1 MPMLVPML
9 IEDVRHAIRALSKSP
24 RFSLTAALLLAIAIG
39 VNTLVFSLLNAV
51 LFHPLPYQKPDELV
65 AIWSVI
71 PKEIVANQ
79 KLTSP
84 RGGSSG
90 PDFLDWKRQNR
101 VFAEM
106 AAFSVDDFNYRAGGE
121 PGRLTATGVSD
132 RYFRTLG
139 TAPSL
144 GRVLQPADF
153 VPGQDQRV
161 MVSHRFWKSRLAGR
175 RDAIGQTVYIEN
187 RAYTVVGVM
196 PDGFS
201 LPFRVPLSGIV
212 RDPDAWVP
220 LTPGLFNARR
230 LNNRAAYLLGVIGR
244 LTPGVSMEQAQRAM
258 DVVSS
263 RLIKDH
269 PWASRPVQLLDLRES
284 LYGGH
289 RRLVL
294 LLLAS
299 AAIVLL
305 IVCANVANLQLVR
318 TAQRRRE
325 MAIRTALGANRRRLI
340 VQLLSESL
348 LMSLAG
354 GAVGLA
360 AVSSGCT
367 LLNAVLSRSFSA
379 IPQVVIDGRVC
390 AFTFGVAVLTALIFG
405 LAPALQLA
413 RTGVHQGL
421 REGGRGESS
430 PWQRYHFGKGLVVVE
445 VMLSLVLL
453 VGAGLLTRSFIR
465 LWQVDL
471 GIDPE
476 NVLTMKI
483 PLAAGSHPDRRA
495 QAAFYQRVL
504 DRIAVLPG
512 VREAAI
518 TSSLPTLGAMQ
529 NGIEIEGRV
538 ARSREEQRNSP
549 VGNVMVVSKG
559 YFTAMGVDV
568 KRGRAFGKEDSAESM
583 PAAIISE
590 SMARTYFPGISPL
603 GAHVRESWW
612 GGPWRTIVGVAADV
626 RQDGIAVEA
635 APALYYCS
643 TQAPELGDIKL
654 VARTAQ
660 QPEGLAVA
668 VRKTVQA
675 LDPNQPVT
683 EIRSME
689 EVLKDAMLER
699 RILLILMGTFA
710 GTALALAAL
719 GIYGVLSYAT
729 SQRTREFGIRLALGA
744 PRRSVLRMVMA
755 QGLGLAVLGIGVGV
769 AVAQATTHLLAA
781 WLFGIPAGDPATYAA
796 VIGALI
802 ATAAIACYLPARRA
816 IRIDPMRALR
826 HE

>member
-1 MPMLVPML
+1 MPML
-9 IEDVRHAIRALSKSP
+9 IEDMRYAVRALSKSR
-24 RFSLTAALLLAIAIG
+24 RFSLTAALLLTIAIG

-51 LFHPLPYQKPDELV
+51 LFRPLPYQKPEELV

-79 KLTSP
+79 KLTDS

-90 PDFLDWKRQNR
+90 PDFLDWEQQNR

-106 AAFSVDDFNYRAGGE
+106 AAFSVNDFNYRAGAA
-121 PGRLTATGVSD
+121 PGRLTAAGVTD
-132 RYFRTLG
+132 GYFRTLG

-153 VPGQDQRV
+153 VAGHDQQV
-161 MVSHRFWKSRLAGR
+161 VVSHRFWKSRFAGR
-175 RDAIGQTVYIEN
+175 RDVVGQTIYVEN
-187 RAYTVVGVM
+187 RAHTVVGVM
-196 PDGFS
+196 PNGFS
-201 LPFRVPLSGIV
+201 LPFRAPSSGIV

-220 LTPGLFNARR
+220 LTPGLYNARR

-244 LTPGVSMEQAQRAM
+244 LAPGVSIEHAQREM

-299 AAIVLL
+299 AAIILL

-318 TAQRRRE
+318 TAKRRRE
-325 MAIRTALGANRRRLI
+325 MAIRTALGADRRRLM

-348 LMSLAG
+348 LMSLVG
-354 GAVGLA
+354 GTLGLV

-379 IPQVVIDGRVC
+379 IPQVVIDVRVC
-390 AFTFGVAVLTALIFG
+390 GFTFGIAVLTALVFG
-405 LAPALQLA
+405 LAPALQFA
-413 RTGVHQGL
+413 PAGVHQGL

-430 PWQRYHFGKGLVVVE
+430 PWQRHHFGKSLVVIE
-445 VMLSLVLL
+445 VMLSFILL
-453 VGAGLLTRSFIR
+453 VGAGLLTRSFIQ
-465 LWQVDL
+465 LWRVNL
-471 GIDPE
+471 GINPE

-483 PLAAGSHPDRRA
+483 PLSAGSHPDRRE
-495 QAAFYQRVL
+495 QAAFYQRIL
-504 DRIAVLPG
+504 DRTAVLPG
-512 VREAAI
+512 VRQAAI
-518 TSSLPTLGAMQ
+518 TSSLPTMGAMQ
-529 NGIEIEGRV
+529 NGIDIEGRV
-538 ARSREEQRNSP
+538 ARSREEMRNSP
-549 VGNVMVVSKG
+549 VGNVMVVSEG

-568 KRGRAFGKEDSAESM
+568 KRGRAFGREDSAESM

-590 SMARTYFPGISPL
+590 SMARTYFAGSDPL
-603 GAHVRESWW
+603 GAHIRESWW
-612 GGPWRTIVGVAADV
+612 GGPWRTVVGVAADV

-643 TQAPELGDIKL
+643 TQAPELRDITL
-654 VARTAQ
+654 VARTVQ
-660 QPEGLAVA
+660 QPERLAGAFMKA
-668 VRKTVQA
+668 VQS
-675 LDPNQPVT
+675 LDPDQPVT

-689 EVLKDAMLER
+689 EVLQDAVLER

-729 SQRTREFGIRLALGA
+729 SQRTREFGIRMALGA
-744 PRRSVLRMVMA
+744 PRKNVLRMVMV
-755 QGLGLAVLGIGVGV
+755 QGLALAVLGIGAGV
-769 AVAQATTHLLAA
+769 AVAQTTTHLLST
-781 WLFGIPAGDPATYAA
+781 WLFGVPAGDPATYAA
-796 VIGALI
+796 VISALI
-802 ATAAIACYLPARRA
+802 ATSAIACYLPARRA